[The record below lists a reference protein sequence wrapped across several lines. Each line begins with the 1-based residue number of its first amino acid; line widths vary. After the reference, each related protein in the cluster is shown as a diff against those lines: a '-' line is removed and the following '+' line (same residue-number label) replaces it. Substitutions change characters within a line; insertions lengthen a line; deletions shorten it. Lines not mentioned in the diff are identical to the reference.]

1 MTNLI
6 NDFRYAVR
14 QLRKSPGFAITA
26 ILTLA
31 LAIGAN
37 TAIFSVVNALMLRPL
52 PYPHPERLGALV
64 TQYNS
69 AKMSGVSD
77 SVDGEMYEMARDR
90 APAVTVA
97 AYSFPVGV
105 NLQANSAARYVIAQR
120 VSAKY
125 FDVLGTP
132 PILGRGFTKED
143 DLPNGPDDAILSN
156 ALWRT
161 AFHSDPHIVGHA
173 ILLKGAPYTVVGVL
187 PRGEHTPQ
195 INLFGLGA
203 TEPAELWTPLRPSRT
218 GEGEGT
224 NYGALLRL
232 NSGNTWAQANSQLSR
247 LMPTHIRNEMADTP
261 GLHGQMQGI
270 PLQQSEV
277 ESTRP
282 AVLALMMA
290 VEFILLIACA
300 NLAGLGMVRAQ
311 RRRGEMATRMALGCT
326 GWQLVRQLWTE
337 NMVLALLGGVA
348 GLGLA
353 EGGLVLLRHLLPAGL
368 LPTSN
373 FSLDGRVLLFTLVV
387 SLTASVLAGMLP
399 ALTLRR
405 VDLRSAMSLG
415 VNRTMSGAG
424 NRRARTLLIA
434 GEIALTVVLVAAT
447 GLLIRSLVY
456 LETLPPGF
464 DATNVTA
471 GKVSLDEVRYHDAAT
486 VQHLFSSSLD
496 AMRKIPGV
504 EDAAVGLSLPYER
517 GLNNGAKIA
526 DGKNQGKQFEA
537 TAIYATPGY
546 FDTLRMHLLAGRD
559 FNAGDTATSQ
569 PVAIVNESF
578 ARKYLD
584 QRNAVGRHLGG
595 NLGDSRPIE
604 VIGIVPDV
612 VKTPGIDSTAPLT
625 TEPTVYV
632 PVTQVDS
639 KLFALVHT
647 WFQPSWIVRTRGPIA
662 GITGQMQKALADA
675 DPSLPFSGFYSMSD
689 LQQQD
694 LGMQRTEV
702 MLLGVLAGLA
712 LLLSAIGVYGLIA
725 SLVVQRKREIGI
737 RLALGSSIRAA
748 MFEVGRLGVLATL
761 LGLSVG
767 IAASLVALRAM
778 KGFIYGIGMYDPAT
792 LFGTA
797 MALAVVA
804 LAATFLPARRIS
816 RIDPTTILREE

>member
-1 MTNLI
+1 
-6 NDFRYAVR
+6 
-14 QLRKSPGFAITA
+14 
-26 ILTLA
+26 
-31 LAIGAN
+31 
-37 TAIFSVVNALMLRPL
+37 
-52 PYPHPERLGALV
+52 
-64 TQYNS
+64 
-69 AKMSGVSD
+69 
-77 SVDGEMYEMARDR
+77 
-90 APAVTVA
+90 
-97 AYSFPVGV
+97 
-105 NLQANSAARYVIAQR
+105 
-120 VSAKY
+120 
-125 FDVLGTP
+125 
-132 PILGRGFTKED
+132 
-143 DLPNGPDDAILSN
+143 
-156 ALWRT
+156 
-161 AFHSDPHIVGHA
+161 
-173 ILLKGAPYTVVGVL
+173 
-187 PRGEHTPQ
+187 
-195 INLFGLGA
+195 
-203 TEPAELWTPLRPSRT
+203 
-218 GEGEGT
+218 
-224 NYGALLRL
+224 
-232 NSGNTWAQANSQLSR
+232 
-247 LMPTHIRNEMADTP
+247 
-261 GLHGQMQGI
+261 
-270 PLQQSEV
+270 
-277 ESTRP
+277 
-282 AVLALMMA
+282 
-290 VEFILLIACA
+290 
-300 NLAGLGMVRAQ
+300 
-311 RRRGEMATRMALGCT
+311 
-326 GWQLVRQLWTE
+326 
-337 NMVLALLGGVA
+337 
-348 GLGLA
+348 
-353 EGGLVLLRHLLPAGL
+353 
-368 LPTSN
+368 
-373 FSLDGRVLLFTLVV
+373 
-387 SLTASVLAGMLP
+387 
-399 ALTLRR
+399 
-405 VDLRSAMSLG
+405 
-415 VNRTMSGAG
+415 MSGAG